1 MYIVQ
6 VSGIQV
12 VYNVKAPV
20 GSRVCSVKTVSCDGT
35 TYTELE
41 DERSYPIV
49 IAMYIANGGDG
60 HSCLSVNK

>member
-1 MYIVQ
+1 M
-6 VSGIQV
+6 
-12 VYNVKAPV
+12 YNVKAPV

-49 IAMYIANGGDG
+49 VAMYIANGGDG